1 MIEERSPSAAQAR
14 VVTHASPRIAAARE
28 VWAALDAAYANESIA
43 GLQWVGRLL
52 AYRGVAAEPE
62 VERPRGLI
70 ENWRWTLN
78 LWTPE
83 DRIEWKKAVTRAW
96 EAQKR
101 RATLAAIK
109 H

>member
-1 MIEERSPSAAQAR
+1 M
-14 VVTHASPRIAAARE
+14 RIAAARE

-52 AYRGVAAEPE
+52 AYRAAAAEPE
-62 VERPRGLI
+62 AERPRGLMD
-70 ENWRWTLN
+70 NWRWTLN

-96 EAQKR
+96 EAQKHR
-101 RATLAAIK
+101 TTLAAIK
-109 H
+109 R

>member
-1 MIEERSPSAAQAR
+1 M
-14 VVTHASPRIAAARE
+14 
-28 VWAALDAAYANESIA
+28 D
-43 GLQWVGRLL
+43 
-52 AYRGVAAEPE
+52 
-62 VERPRGLI
+62 
-70 ENWRWTLN
+70 NWRWTLN